1 MAGDGK
7 GIASCSLLVNYRRK
21 EVTENMKSIIK
32 ATQAMASTGALVLL
46 FSMPGTGFAHEHKQ
60 HNIPAEYQKMKNPI
74 PVSQAVLAEAKAIY
88 EDKCQKCHGEKGD
101 GKGTGSK
108 GMDPKPTNYT
118 DKAKMEKLSDGELF
132 YTTMEGSPDS
142 DMNGWKKGKAKP
154 GKEITEE
161 EAWKLIHYIRAF
173 AK

>member
-1 MAGDGK
+1 MKRIMKRTLILAVVGVWG
-7 GIASCSLLVNYRRK
+7 LV
-21 EVTENMKSIIK
+21 
-32 ATQAMASTGALVLL
+32 AT
-46 FSMPGTGFAHEHKQ
+46 GTGFAEPGHK
-60 HNIPAEYQKMKNPI
+60 HIAVPAEYQKMKNPVQAS
-74 PVSQAVLAEAKAIY
+74 PAVLAEAKSIY
-88 EDKCQKCHGEKGD
+88 DDKCIKCHGEKGN

-118 DKAKMEKLSDGELF
+118 DKAKMEKVSDGELF
-132 YTTMEGSPDS
+132 YITMEGSPDT

>member
-1 MAGDGK
+1 MK
-7 GIASCSLLVNYRRK
+7 NIVKRSL
-21 EVTENMKSIIK
+21 SAA
-32 ATQAMASTGALVLL
+32 ATGTLVLL
-46 FSMPGTGFAHEHKQ
+46 FSMPGSSFAHDKHAA
-60 HNIPAEYQKMKNPI
+60 IPSEYQKMKNPVPRSETVI
-74 PVSQAVLAEAKAIY
+74 AEAKAVY
-88 EDKCQKCHGEKGD
+88 DDKCKKCHGEKGD

-108 GMDPKPTNYT
+108 GMDPKPSNYT